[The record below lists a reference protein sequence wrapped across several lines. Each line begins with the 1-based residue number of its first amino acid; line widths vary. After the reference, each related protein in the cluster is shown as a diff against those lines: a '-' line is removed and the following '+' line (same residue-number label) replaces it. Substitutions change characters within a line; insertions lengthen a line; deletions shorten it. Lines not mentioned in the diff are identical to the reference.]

1 MQNYCNN
8 SNQVLTEQLT
18 GINIFPGVNGVFV
31 LSFEN
36 NTVKIGQTRYCLPTI
51 DIKNHTVTFMDK
63 TFLISY

>member
-8 SNQVLTEQLT
+8 SNKVLTEQLT
-18 GINIFPGVNGVFV
+18 GVKIFPGVNGLFV

-36 NTVKIGQTRYCLPTI
+36 NTVKIGETRYYLPTI

-63 TFLISY
+63 TLLVS

>member
-8 SNQVLTEQLT
+8 SNKVLTEQLT
-18 GINIFPGVNGVFV
+18 GIKIFPGVNGLFV

-36 NTVKIGQTRYCLPTI
+36 NTVKIGETRYFLPTI

-63 TFLISY
+63 MLLVS